1 MEYWKTKNGDRIKI
15 KDMTTQHIKNT
26 IKAIEEGR
34 INFLINLGWEEDNDF
49 QIIDEDTERKK
60 YWLDVFYDELK
71 KREEMLEDD

>member
-1 MEYWKTKNGDRIKI
+1 MEYWKTKNGDKIKI

-34 INFLINLGWEEDNDF
+34 INFLINLGWAEDNDF

-71 KREEMLEDD
+71 KRGEMLED

>member
-1 MEYWKTKNGDRIKI
+1 MEYWKTKNGDKIKI

-34 INFLINLGWEEDNDF
+34 INFLINLGWAEDNDF
-49 QIIDEDTERKK
+49 QIIDEDTERKE